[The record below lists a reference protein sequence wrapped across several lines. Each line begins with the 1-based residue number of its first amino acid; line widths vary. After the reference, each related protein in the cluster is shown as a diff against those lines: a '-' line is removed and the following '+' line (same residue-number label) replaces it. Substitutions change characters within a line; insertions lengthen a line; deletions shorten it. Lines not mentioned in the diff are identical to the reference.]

1 MTAAMIVLAVLLA
14 VVLLALGLFLFACR
28 RSPRP
33 GFYKARGHRPMGQG
47 KTRRRKFSRVSR

>member
-28 RSPRP
+28 RSPVPDFTKPAVIAQWGRED
-33 GFYKARGHRPMGQG
+33 Q
-47 KTRRRKFSRVSR
+47 TE

>member
-28 RSPRP
+28 RRSIPDFTEP
-33 GFYKARGHRPMGQG
+33 AD
-47 KTRRRKFSRVSR
+47 RKSVV